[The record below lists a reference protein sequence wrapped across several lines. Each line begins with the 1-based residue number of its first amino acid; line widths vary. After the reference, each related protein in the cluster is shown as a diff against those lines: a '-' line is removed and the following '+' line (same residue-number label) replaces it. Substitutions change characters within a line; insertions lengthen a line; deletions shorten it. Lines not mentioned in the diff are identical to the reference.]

1 MLGLP
6 ERTELSR
13 QLSKQ
18 LVYKKFSLNTKQQER
33 FDQDISRMFIVNEVS
48 PRTVAIPEGAETKL
62 FFVLRVDLKTAD
74 YDRKNIEILSRI
86 VPQHLLLVLQFEVKA
101 RLAVFRQVLMQTEWL
116 NVEDFRITLDGSDLD
131 QIWQHVIM
139 TIGQFEPHDGNDLDT
154 QIEQDEQNRKLLAQI
169 DALQKKAMKEQQP
182 RKKWE
187 LMQQVKELKQQ
198 LE

>member
-74 YDRKNIEILSRI
+74 YE
-86 VPQHLLLVLQFEVKA
+86 
-101 RLAVFRQVLMQTEWL
+101 VLMQTEWL

-169 DALQKKAMKEQQP
+169 DALQKKAMKEKQP